1 VGVLRDPKQAARHG
15 RSHPII
21 SSVVLK
27 ENRNFDFNR
36 PFLST
41 KDHNHGQSEP
51 GRFPGCC
58 DLPAPHVRDG
68 AGGGQTEPA
77 GLTKQPEGKKNK
89 GREESGANEQRR
101 VESPLT
107 SAFSRRAASD
117 VPILI

>member
-1 VGVLRDPKQAARHG
+1 VVGVLRDPKQAARHG

-41 KDHNHGQSEP
+41 KDRNIGQSGEVS
-51 GRFPGCC
+51 RMFL

-77 GLTKQPEGKKNK
+77 GLTTTRGGK
-89 GREESGANEQRR
+89 E
-101 VESPLT
+101 
-107 SAFSRRAASD
+107 
-117 VPILI
+117 